1 MHEPEREALRAA
13 IELLHKCSATFH
25 SSESVSPWP
34 ESFTIRRDVAT
45 YTLSGHPTATIAY
58 AWTEES
64 NQAVHHRV
72 VLRGG
77 FARSAE
83 LAVRGFF
90 LVQEPGT
97 NMSTEQSSPPSV
109 VRQPGAFDGP
119 A

>member
-13 IELLHKCSATFH
+13 IELLHSCTATFEG
-25 SSESVSPWP
+25 SESVSPWP

-45 YTLSGHPTATIAY
+45 YTLIGHPTATIAY
-58 AWTEES
+58 AWTEEI

-77 FARSAE
+77 FARSPE

-90 LVQEPGT
+90 LVQESGT
-97 NMSTEQSSPPSV
+97 ITSTEQSSSSRV
-109 VRQPGAFDGP
+109 VRQTGNQDHVV
-119 A
+119 